1 MFVLAGL
8 GKAGEQE
15 VLLDGVPRKLGDPLV
30 ERQCCVRG
38 WMWWPCWCHH
48 PAGSCD
54 KGLLSVHNTLA
65 EQQTCPRTFQWS
77 SERGA
82 GKRNEIFA
90 SRKGSGFGS
99 SEVGL
104 GLFAKI
110 PQLAKMLVLDFI
122 TVTGLRAFH

>member
-1 MFVLAGL
+1 MSFPGNWGTLWWGSSAAQGVGRAGVTTL
-8 GKAGEQE
+8 QG
-15 VLLDGVPRKLGDPLV
+15 LV
-30 ERQCCVRG
+30 S
-38 WMWWPCWCHH
+38 P
-48 PAGSCD
+48 PCD
-54 KGLLSVHNTLA
+54 KGLLSVHNILA
-65 EQQTCPRTFQWS
+65 EQQTCPRTFQCS

-110 PQLAKMLVLDFI
+110 SQLAKMLVLDFI